1 MHFSMLRGSNESEL
15 VRSVPLHDTRGGLYA
30 RHRLNNR
37 SEENQQPVPTASSA
51 CFSSWCRD
59 GRLAWT
65 ILLSLG
71 RNCFVLYVDSRQ
83 PPGSHDRIR
92 TGRGPLPMR
101 QQHDPD
107 KWTPVFGKRSC
118 SNNKVERDDDSKKN
132 HPALA
137 PRSSEHARRYT
148 DARSEM
154 ARKMTLV
161 RKTACMRDL

>member
-1 MHFSMLRGSNESEL
+1 MLDPAGADVAEP
-15 VRSVPLHDTRGGLYA
+15 VDA
-30 RHRLNNR
+30 RDLK
-37 SEENQQPVPTASSA
+37 
-51 CFSSWCRD
+51 
-59 GRLAWT
+59 
-65 ILLSLG
+65 SLG
-71 RNCFVLYVDSRQ
+71 GNPVRVRV
-83 PPGSHDRIR
+83 PPSAPGACRCAK
-92 TGRGPLPMR
+92 
-101 QQHDPD
+101 HDPE